1 MRSFEVSEVAMRRLQ
16 DQMKYLRNDER
27 AAQAT
32 IEQLKFEAETRQN
45 QMKTLTTE
53 NKELREKVEE

>member
-1 MRSFEVSEVAMRRLQ
+1 
-16 DQMKYLRNDER
+16 MKYLRNDER